1 MSSSGRRGNRPAALN
16 SVFAGTAEKSIA
28 SISKSAKLFFAGL
41 TAALLMRLPSQLDRQ
56 CRRRLRAGPARCG
69 AYPWQVATREFRE
82 GPPRA
87 YARGAGWYAGQSS
100 EARRVGKEWVSTW
113 ISRGSPK
120 H

>member
-1 MSSSGRRGNRPAALN
+1 MRISDWSSDVCSSDRLN

-87 YARGAGWYAGQSS
+87 YARGAGWYAGQHWRVAP
-100 EARRVGKEWVSTW
+100 ARSA
-113 ISRGSPK
+113 P
-120 H
+120 

>member
-1 MSSSGRRGNRPAALN
+1 MFFFLMIRRPPR
-16 SVFAGTAEKSIA
+16 STRTATLFPYTTLFRS

-69 AYPWQVATREFRE
+69 AYPWKVATREFRE

-87 YARGAGWYAGQSS
+87 YARGAGWYAGQHWRVAP
-100 EARRVGKEWVSTW
+100 ARAA
-113 ISRGSPK
+113 P
-120 H
+120 